1 MKNDDRPRDYRKDT
15 LLTHVGRN
23 PEANFG
29 VVNPPVYHASTILS
43 KNMAEWEAKRAA
55 PPFTGVRYGLH
66 GTPGTF
72 AARRV
77 AGQDRGR
84 LSRHA
89 DVVGAGRGD
98 RAAAGAARA
107 PATTA

>member
-1 MKNDDRPRDYRKDT
+1 MRGPSFRESCRTMKNDDRPRRYRQDT

-23 PEANFG
+23 PEANHG

-43 KNMAEWEAKRAA
+43 KDMAEWEAKRAA

-72 AARRV
+72 ALEELLARIEGGYR
-77 AGQDRGR
+77 AML
-84 LSRHA
+84 LSS
-89 DVVGAGRGD
+89 G
-98 RAAAGAARA
+98 
-107 PATTA
+107 